1 MDKILTITRKELFTT
16 FTDRNLLMLMIAA
29 PLAISTIVGL
39 VFGGFGDSGGL
50 SLSDI
55 PVAVANLDEGADQ
68 QGQSVNY
75 GNVLTGILIPQAD
88 AETDSMAGQTECT
101 LVQETGE
108 TTTFNTSLGDLL
120 AAESVSDIEAA
131 RAGVENG
138 DYSVLVVIPPD
149 FSASLSPQISPMGNL
164 QTAREPAAIEVY
176 ANSGDAIEGTI
187 VRSIVEGFTNRL
199 LTGNIAIGASVS
211 SLIQQNPAAALRL
224 SSEVND
230 PEIAGVFACG
240 FTDALS
246 TVVLDP
252 QPVEVE
258 QRSRSVTTLIL
269 VQTGSAQAVLFA
281 LFAGQFGVL
290 SIINEQRAGT
300 LQRMLVSPTP
310 RHIIIMGKLVS
321 TVVMVI
327 VQILILLVALT
338 VISSIVERELTFIW
352 GSNIIAIAAVIFTLA
367 LSVAG
372 LGVLLMGLAR
382 TPEQVGP
389 VGAILNILMGAV
401 GGAFGFMPVFPVA
414 YLSLIYWGT
423 DAFTKLS
430 AGNNDIGINLLA
442 LLIGGSVFF
451 AVGLFLF
458 NRRVE
463 L

>member
-1 MDKILTITRKELFTT
+1 M
-16 FTDRNLLMLMIAA
+16 
-29 PLAISTIVGL
+29 
-39 VFGGFGDSGGL
+39 
-50 SLSDI
+50 
-55 PVAVANLDEGADQ
+55 
-68 QGQSVNY
+68 
-75 GNVLTGILIPQAD
+75 
-88 AETDSMAGQTECT
+88 
-101 LVQETGE
+101 
-108 TTTFNTSLGDLL
+108 
-120 AAESVSDIEAA
+120 
-131 RAGVENG
+131 
-138 DYSVLVVIPPD
+138 
-149 FSASLSPQISPMGNL
+149 
-164 QTAREPAAIEVY
+164 
-176 ANSGDAIEGTI
+176 
-187 VRSIVEGFTNRL
+187 
-199 LTGNIAIGASVS
+199 
-211 SLIQQNPAAALRL
+211 
-224 SSEVND
+224 
-230 PEIAGVFACG
+230 
-240 FTDALS
+240 
-246 TVVLDP
+246 
-252 QPVEVE
+252 
-258 QRSRSVTTLIL
+258 
-269 VQTGSAQAVLFA
+269 FA